1 MITHLQK
8 QTRELKAI
16 AERMQREN
24 IRLQKLKEKTVNSH
38 ERTGTG
44 HIKIRVR
51 RKIVQTG
58 RTL

>member
-24 IRLQKLKEKTVNSH
+24 IRLQKLKEKLLIHMKEQGLDTSKY
-38 ERTGTG
+38 ECAG
-44 HIKIRVR
+44 K
-51 RKIVQTG
+51 
-58 RTL
+58 